1 MQDSFDIDI
10 SLNLKIRIKRTQ
22 VRWVDLWIFYKHS
35 YKHPYFYKPRGQL
48 KRPDKTGADLNKR
61 KRRVFVVNFERN
73 FRENF
78 VIFVKDLLT

>member
-22 VRWVDLWIFYKHS
+22 VRWVELWIFYKHS
-35 YKHPYFYKPRGQL
+35 YKHPYFYKLRGQL
-48 KRPDKTGADLNKR
+48 KRPDKTGNDLNKR